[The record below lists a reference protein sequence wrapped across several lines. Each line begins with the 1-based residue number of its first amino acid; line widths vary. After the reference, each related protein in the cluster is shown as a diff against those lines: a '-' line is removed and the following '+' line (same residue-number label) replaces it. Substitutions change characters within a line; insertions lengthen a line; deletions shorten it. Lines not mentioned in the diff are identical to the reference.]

1 MQRSRENFPIT
12 SVSRADLKALGFDTS
27 NVSDDTMEHLASK
40 LADDYCEQLFWISL
54 RVLAEDYFNIPKK
67 VNCKKQYLVN

>member
-1 MQRSRENFPIT
+1 MEEKTFFHIT
-12 SVSRADLKALGFDTS
+12 SVSRDDLEALGFDTS
-27 NVSDDTMEHLASK
+27 RVSDDTMEHLASK

-67 VNCKKQYLVN
+67 VNHKKQ

>member
-1 MQRSRENFPIT
+1 MQRNKDSFPIT
-12 SVSRADLKALGFDTS
+12 SVSREDLETLGFDAF
-27 NVSDDTMEHLASK
+27 NISDDTMEHLASK

-67 VNCKKQYLVN
+67 VNRKK